1 MKIFNK
7 SKFSATNYGTE
18 LAFIIMKRG
27 GNLKNILLASHGKL
41 ASGILSSLELI
52 YGKIDNVSTLDCYL
66 TNDFD
71 LSQEIANIMELNK
84 DNELIVVTD
93 IFGGSVNNEF
103 LSYINQKNIFI
114 IAGLNLPFLIEFLAI
129 KENHSTYD
137 AIKEALVNSKELI
150 QFCNETFNR
159 ELNEEDF

>member
-1 MKIFNK
+1 
-7 SKFSATNYGTE
+7 
-18 LAFIIMKRG
+18 
-27 GNLKNILLASHGKL
+27 
-41 ASGILSSLELI
+41 
-52 YGKIDNVSTLDCYL
+52 
-66 TNDFD
+66 
-71 LSQEIANIMELNK
+71 MELNK

-103 LSYINQKNIFI
+103 LSYVNQKNIFI

-137 AIKEALVNSKELI
+137 AIKEALVNSKESI